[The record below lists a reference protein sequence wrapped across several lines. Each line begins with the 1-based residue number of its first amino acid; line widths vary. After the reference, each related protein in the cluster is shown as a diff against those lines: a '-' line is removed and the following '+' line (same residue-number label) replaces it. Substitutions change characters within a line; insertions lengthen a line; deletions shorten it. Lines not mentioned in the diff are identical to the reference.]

1 MSNKNRSQAS
11 TLKVV
16 AKDNL
21 RTDGSKRLLF
31 TEQKEQNAKN
41 LPQAAYSHNGRVN
54 VLNSPPIDGGEMYH
68 FG

>member
-31 TEQKEQNAKN
+31 TEQKEQNAKY
-41 LPQAAYSHNGRVN
+41 LPQAAYSHKGRVN
-54 VLNSPPIDGGEMYH
+54 G
-68 FG
+68 

>member
-11 TLKVV
+11 TLKVA

-31 TEQKEQNAKN
+31 AEQKEQNAKH
-41 LPQAAYSHNGRVN
+41 LPQAAYSHSRRVN
-54 VLNSPPIDGGEMYH
+54 VLNSPPIDGEENDDR
-68 FG
+68 